1 MKLLGRILTAL
12 VGAVVALLA
21 LVGIRRSRPQI
32 ARPSPAEEVLAKAK
46 PRIDQVRLQAK
57 AEVKQADEGKHG
69 TLAEEQAR
77 ADKAMDRWRR

>member
-1 MKLLGRILTAL
+1 MRLLGRILTAL
-12 VGAVVALLA
+12 GGAVVALLA
-21 LVGIRRSRPQI
+21 LVGLRRSRPTI
-32 ARPSPAEEVLAKAK
+32 ARPSPAEEVLTRAK

-57 AEVKQADEGKHG
+57 TEVKQADEGKHG